1 MKEWSLK
8 FYYYGFQISLFQ
20 EEKLSKNYPLFK
32 DKDSLH
38 RGVDLIKEVVIL
50 NKNNIFLE
58 RGSLAYKSD
67 PSLAYWIG
75 NYIVIRE
82 GIGQYTFHFT
92 RANSE
97 CYLIDFKHLISII
110 DEFSKKY
117 I

>member
-1 MKEWSLK
+1 MKEMCLQ
-8 FYYYGFQISLFQ
+8 FYYYGFQISLFH
-20 EEKLSKNYPLFK
+20 EEKLSKIYPLFK

-38 RGVDLIKEVVIL
+38 RGVDLIKDIVIH

-67 PSLAYWIG
+67 PTLTYNIE
-75 NYIVIRE
+75 NYIIIRE

-92 RANSE
+92 RSNSE

>member
-1 MKEWSLK
+1 MKEMYLK
-8 FYYYGFQISLFQ
+8 FYYNGFQISNV
-20 EEKLSKNYPLFK
+20 EKLPKNSPIFK

-38 RGVDLIKEVVIL
+38 RGVDLIKEVVIH

-58 RGSLAYKSD
+58 RGSLAYKAD
-67 PSLAYWIG
+67 PTIAYYIE

-82 GIGQYTFHFT
+82 GIGQYTFHFN